1 MVVDLTLYAAVAWPY
16 PVRFP
21 GIAGTAYCPLHY
33 GESGATSNDSP
44 VRSSL
49 YGLSVGRLVVAV
61 TGGSGEL
68 RSQFVV
74 VVASVHSFAVPSTAV
89 SVARSEIMETDQSDF
104 ETRHI
109 EPILPNRC
117 RVDS

>member
-1 MVVDLTLYAAVAWPY
+1 MLSLAVPVLLTGVVVDPVLYAAVAWPY

-21 GIAGTAYCPLHY
+21 GVAGTACCPLRY

-89 SVARSEIMETDQSDF
+89 SVARSEIMET
-104 ETRHI
+104 E
-109 EPILPNRC
+109 
-117 RVDS
+117 